1 MSSNRRRLIFH
12 CSRRWSEKTSEHVVP
27 TSERAMLSVSRG
39 EGEPPPHQDE
49 RKENEDGSGFRY

>member
-12 CSRRWSEKTSEHVVP
+12 CSREWSEKTSEQVAL

-39 EGEPPPHQDE
+39 ERDPPPNQDE
-49 RKENEDGSGFRY
+49 RKTNEVCDYLA